1 MKISKKIEPIIS
13 GISASLVI
21 GVLAFLTLRTSAGIW
36 LMFSFG
42 ATVFLVFALYK
53 LETAQP
59 KNIFFGHLV
68 SVLVG
73 IIFNETIGFSFYS
86 LGLSVGIAV
95 TLMIYLKV
103 MHPPAASNPL
113 VVLFTDVSFEF
124 ILFPV
129 IFGAIAIII
138 MSVFINKVVLKR
150 KYPNK
155 KRFPKKIKDKI
166 LFLFFFAPETF
177 WNIKNNNGKENNK
190 TISKEKELVILIL
203 KIYLKPLTNFHCIPS
218 CDHHLLENKNI

>member
-1 MKISKKIEPIIS
+1 MKIPKNIEPIVS
-13 GISASLVI
+13 GISAALVI
-21 GVLAFLTLRTSAGIW
+21 GVLAFLTLRTSSGIW

-42 ATVFLVFALYK
+42 ATIFIVFVLYS

-86 LGLSVGIAV
+86 LGLSVGVAIA
-95 TLMIYLKV
+95 LMVYLKV

-113 VVLFTDVSFEF
+113 VVLFTDVSFDF

-129 IFGAIAIII
+129 IAGTLSIILI
-138 MSVFINKVVLKR
+138 SSFINKIILKR
-150 KYPNK
+150 NY
-155 KRFPKKIKDKI
+155 PKKW
-166 LFLFFFAPETF
+166 F
-177 WNIKNNNGKENNK
+177 
-190 TISKEKELVILIL
+190 
-203 KIYLKPLTNFHCIPS
+203 
-218 CDHHLLENKNI
+218 

>member
-1 MKISKKIEPIIS
+1 MKNIKQSILAALFSMIT
-13 GISASLVI
+13 I
-21 GVLAFLTLRTSAGIW
+21 GVLTILTYKTEFGLFLIA
-36 LMFSFG
+36 SFG
-42 ATVFLVFALYK
+42 SSMVLLFGYPESPF
-53 LETAQP
+53 AQP

-150 KYPNK
+150 KYPK
-155 KRFPKKIKDKI
+155 K
-166 LFLFFFAPETF
+166 
-177 WNIKNNNGKENNK
+177 KNW
-190 TISKEKELVILIL
+190 L
-203 KIYLKPLTNFHCIPS
+203 Y
-218 CDHHLLENKNI
+218 

>member
-13 GISASLVI
+13 GVSASIVI

-73 IIFNETIGFSFYS
+73 IIFNETIC
-86 LGLSVGIAV
+86 
-95 TLMIYLKV
+95 
-103 MHPPAASNPL
+103 N
-113 VVLFTDVSFEF
+113 
-124 ILFPV
+124 
-129 IFGAIAIII
+129 
-138 MSVFINKVVLKR
+138 
-150 KYPNK
+150 
-155 KRFPKKIKDKI
+155 
-166 LFLFFFAPETF
+166 
-177 WNIKNNNGKENNK
+177 
-190 TISKEKELVILIL
+190 
-203 KIYLKPLTNFHCIPS
+203 
-218 CDHHLLENKNI
+218 